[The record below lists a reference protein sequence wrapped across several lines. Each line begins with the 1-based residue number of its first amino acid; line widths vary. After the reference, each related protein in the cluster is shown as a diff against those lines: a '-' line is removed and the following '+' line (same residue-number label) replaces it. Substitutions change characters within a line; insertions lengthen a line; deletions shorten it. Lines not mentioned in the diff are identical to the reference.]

1 MVDRLNFFNSISGI
15 KYPEMIVEFFD
26 QFIALKQ
33 LVEDYGTVTVGEAT
47 DKSISFIT
55 EFKAPEYKDKALS
68 MVQSGPIVIYGRP
81 ISVRVE
87 VISEIQIKFLL
98 Q

>member
-15 KYPEMIVEFFD
+15 NYPEMIVDFFD
-26 QFIALKQ
+26 HFIALKQ
-33 LVEDYGTVTVGEAT
+33 LVEDHGTITVGEAS

-55 EFKAPEYKDKALS
+55 QFNSKAFRDEAFTI
-68 MVQSGPIVIYGRP
+68 VQSGPIVIYGRP
-81 ISVRVE
+81 IFVAIE
-87 VISEIQIKFLL
+87 VISDLEIKFVL